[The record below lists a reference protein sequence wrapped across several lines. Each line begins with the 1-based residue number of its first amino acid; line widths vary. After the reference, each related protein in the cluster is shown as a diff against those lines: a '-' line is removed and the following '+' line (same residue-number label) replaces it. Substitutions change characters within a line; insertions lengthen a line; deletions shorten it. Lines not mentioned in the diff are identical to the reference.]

1 MPIMRN
7 IIARHNAKILKDNG
21 KGDSTENER
30 AAITTEDDNNSTFYI
45 GLTSRKF
52 KERLY
57 EHTGDKNNIARRHRT
72 NLSNHIWDL
81 KEDNRSFNS
90 TWSIMDR
97 APPFNPTNRKC
108 RLCLKEKYYIMYTPM
123 NATINKRYEF
133 WTVPSSGGGGNGVTT
148 PGPVLSG
155 GPEK

>member
-1 MPIMRN
+1 MKN

-45 GLTSRKF
+45 GLTNRKF

-81 KEDNRSFNS
+81 KENNRSFNS

-108 RLCLKEKYYIMYTPM
+108 RLCLKEKYYIMYTPL
-123 NATINKRYEF
+123 NATINKRNEF
-133 WTVPSSGGGGNGVTT
+133 WTPCRHRFKGLLKNVKNG
-148 PGPVLSG
+148 
-155 GPEK
+155 